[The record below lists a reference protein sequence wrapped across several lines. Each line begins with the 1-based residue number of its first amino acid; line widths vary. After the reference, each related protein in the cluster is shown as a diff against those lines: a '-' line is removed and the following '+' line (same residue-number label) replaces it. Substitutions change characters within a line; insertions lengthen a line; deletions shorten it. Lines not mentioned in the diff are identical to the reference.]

1 MQDVGRMHRIAEI
14 WGLSETEVASLL
26 QSRRGSSTNA
36 IDALGTATE
45 VLTRR
50 VRRERIPEVV
60 RRPVPMLGGRSLLEL
75 AIAGDYA
82 GVLRAV
88 ETMFDL
94 GRVAP

>member
-1 MQDVGRMHRIAEI
+1 MQDNSDIRRIAET
-14 WGLSETEVASLL
+14 WGLSETEVASL
-26 QSRRGSSTNA
+26 RRGSSTNA

-50 VRRERIPEVV
+50 VRPERIPAVV
-60 RRPVPMLGGRSLLEL
+60 RRPAPMLDGRSLLEL
-75 AIAGDYA
+75 AMVGDYA

-88 ETMFDL
+88 QTIFDL